1 MPVDVTPVA
10 CDVQFVVGAGDGP
23 QQVPRVTEAGLPRL
37 VTFAPSVAPVV
48 VMDVAVGEE
57 TAGVA
62 RDTSQVLPFQEVPPV
77 QAEVT
82 VIPAPLGEV
91 GTSDLELLYR

>member
-37 VTFAPSVAPVV
+37 VTFAPRVAPVA
-48 VMDVAVGEE
+48 VMDVAVGVV
-57 TAGVA
+57 TVGTA
-62 RDTSQVLPFQEVPPV
+62 RD
-77 QAEVT
+77 AEVEN
-82 VIPAPLGEV
+82 VPSAEYPLPV
-91 GTSDLELLYR
+91 VFSA